1 MIVYDVF
8 YMEDAMKRISALLLV
23 LALLLSLA
31 GCVAA
36 PVTTAPTTTV
46 DTTPT
51 ITVPNT
57 TVPGTTVPVT
67 TVPPT
72 TLLPTLPTDP
82 TTPLLDPDGHY
93 NSKEDVALYIHQ
105 YGCLPRNYVTK
116 DYCKNVLKCST
127 SRVQDYW
134 PDGAIGGDVFQ
145 NREGR
150 LPSAPGRTWTECDI
164 NTWGRYQRGA
174 ERIVFSND
182 GLVYYTSNHY
192 ASFELLY
199 GEP

>member
-1 MIVYDVF
+1 
-8 YMEDAMKRISALLLV
+8 MKKL
-23 LALLLSLA
+23 LALLLALTLVLGLT
-31 GCVAA
+31 GCAAA

-46 DTTPT
+46 APTTTLAP
-51 ITVPNT
+51 T
-57 TVPGTTVPVT
+57 TVPETTVPET

-72 TLLPTLPTDP
+72 TLPP
-82 TTPLLDPDGHY
+82 TTVPETTAPLLDPDGHY
-93 NSKEDVALYIHQ
+93 NSKEDVALYIHL

-116 DYCKNVLKCST
+116 SYCKDVLKCST

>member
-1 MIVYDVF
+1 
-8 YMEDAMKRISALLLV
+8 MKRVLSFL
-23 LALLLSLA
+23 LALGLILSMA
-31 GCVAA
+31 GCSVAPA
-36 PVTTAPTTTV
+36 TLPSTTPAATVTPTTQQ
-46 DTTPT
+46 PT
-51 ITVPNT
+51 IPQT
-57 TVPGTTVPVT
+57 TVPETTVPEAS
-67 TVPPT
+67 VPET
-72 TLLPTLPTDP
+72 TLPEATA
-82 TTPLLDPDGHY
+82 PLLDPDGHY
-93 NSKEDVALYIHQ
+93 NTKEDVALYIHL

-116 DYCKNVLKCST
+116 DYCKNVLKCAT
-127 SRVQDYW
+127 NKVQDYW

-145 NREGR
+145 NREGI
-150 LPSAPGRTWTECDI
+150 LPAAPGRTWTECDI

>member
-1 MIVYDVF
+1 
-8 YMEDAMKRISALLLV
+8 MKRILSFLL
-23 LALLLSLA
+23 ALSLA
-31 GCVAA
+31 LSFAGCAIISDVTLPTTTA
-36 PVTTAPTTTV
+36 PVTTAPTTAPEPTV
-46 DTTPT
+46 TEP
-51 ITVPNT
+51 
-57 TVPGTTVPVT
+57 

-72 TLLPTLPTDP
+72 TTLPE
-82 TTPLLDPDGHY
+82 TTAPLLDPDGHY
-93 NSKEDVALYIHQ
+93 NSKEDVALYIHL

-116 DYCKNVLKCST
+116 SYCKNVLNCST
-127 SRVQDYW
+127 NRVQDYW

-150 LPSAPGRTWTECDI
+150 LPAAPGRTWTECDI

-182 GLVYYTSNHY
+182 GLVYYTSDHY
-192 ASFELLY
+192 NTFELLY

>member
-1 MIVYDVF
+1 
-8 YMEDAMKRISALLLV
+8 MKR
-23 LALLLSLA
+23 LLSLLLA
-31 GCVAA
+31 LSLVLGFVGCAIA
-36 PVTTAPTTTV
+36 PETNLPTTTAPTTTIP
-46 DTTPT
+46 TTAP
-51 ITVPNT
+51 T
-57 TVPGTTVPVT
+57 TVPEPTETEPPTSPTTLPVT
-67 TVPPT
+67 TA
-72 TLLPTLPTDP
+72 
-82 TTPLLDPDGHY
+82 PLLDPDGHY
-93 NSKEDVALYIHQ
+93 NSKEDVALYIHL

-116 DYCKNVLKCST
+116 SYCRDVLKCST
-127 SRVQDYW
+127 SKVQDYW

-145 NREGR
+145 NREGL